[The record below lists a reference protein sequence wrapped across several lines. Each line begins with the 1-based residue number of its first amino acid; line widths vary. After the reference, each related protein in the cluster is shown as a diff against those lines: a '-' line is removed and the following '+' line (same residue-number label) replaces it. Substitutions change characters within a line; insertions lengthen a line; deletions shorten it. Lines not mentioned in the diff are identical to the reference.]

1 MVFFDHCAIIL
12 AVNFSRYLQMG
23 ADIFYIATRNIEV
36 GEELRVWYAPHYAR
50 KLGKSP
56 DPDGVTTSKYVNL
69 DL

>member
-1 MVFFDHCAIIL
+1 
-12 AVNFSRYLQMG
+12 MG

-56 DPDGVTTSKYVNL
+56 DPDGVTTGKYVNL
-69 DL
+69 DV